1 MNIAWCQATGVY
13 AKIMEDVVYISK
25 TFMISADIRSLP
37 KIRTGEALSVTHLIP
52 PFILLAIGLFLS
64 AITFC
69 VEKGRQKAL
78 RAKRGPSN
86 QDRWG
91 FPPRQ
96 GGRGRGSNGGL
107 GGGGQG
113 GRHPNRGQAGGQGG
127 NQGVGGRSS
136 NAGRG
141 GIYMP

>member
-37 KIRTGEALSVTHLIP
+37 KIRTGGALSVTHLIP

-64 AITFC
+64 TIAFC
-69 VEKGRQKAL
+69 VEKGRQKAS
-78 RAKRGPSN
+78 RAKKGPSN

-91 FPPRQ
+91 FPLRQ
-96 GGRGRGSNGGL
+96 GGRGPGSNGGL
-107 GGGGQG
+107 GGEGQC
-113 GRHPNRGQAGGQGG
+113 G
-127 NQGVGGRSS
+127 N
-136 NAGRG
+136 
-141 GIYMP
+141 